1 MSDLMNTTHADTT
14 RQSIHETVRQLNQA
28 LGTTAVSFL
37 ADAKD
42 RKQAGRWAKS
52 DGAEPRPATK
62 KRLLAA
68 HRAWQILVLSEGEYV
83 ARNWFVGANPRL
95 AERSPLEA
103 LREGEGR
110 QVILAAGAF
119 ADGTDG

>member
-1 MSDLMNTTHADTT
+1 MSDLMTKTHAGTT
-14 RQSIHETVRQLNQA
+14 RQNIHETVRQLNQA
-28 LGTTAVSFL
+28 LGTAAVSFL

-42 RKQAGRWAKS
+42 RKQAGRWAKP

-68 HRAWQILVLSEGEYV
+68 HRAWQILVVSEGEYV
-83 ARNWFVGANPRL
+83 ARNWFIGTNPRL

-103 LREGEGR
+103 LREGESDL
-110 QVILAAGAF
+110 VVLAAGAF
-119 ADGTDG
+119 AGGTDG